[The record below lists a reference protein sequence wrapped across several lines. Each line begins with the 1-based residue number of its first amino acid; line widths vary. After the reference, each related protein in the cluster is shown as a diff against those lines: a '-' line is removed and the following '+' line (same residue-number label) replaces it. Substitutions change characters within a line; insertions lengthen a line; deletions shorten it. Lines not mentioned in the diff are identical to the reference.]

1 MMNKKYYIDFMKFWV
16 PVLRKQYR
24 NGTYSDKRAIK
35 NNVFHNMNFNEKQK
49 EEIWDR
55 IIK

>member
-1 MMNKKYYIDFMKFWV
+1 MNKKYYIDFMKFWV

-24 NGTYSDKRAIK
+24 NGTYLDKRAIK
-35 NNVFHNMNFNEKQK
+35 NNVFHNMHFNEKQK